1 MVVII
6 LPYDS
11 DIFKEVTELT
21 VDNSGLVYH
30 CSQYGVTLIIPEG
43 AVQQPTTVLYGACLL
58 SDKFKFEGEYIPVSP
73 IVWIYIDSQ
82 LMKPAELYIP
92 HHIDTTNMFERDNL
106 FLLTAED
113 ALWDC
118 LNFTQNSTID
128 VEINSSFAKI
138 ATTHFCFNCI
148 ATYGE
153 KYREIPKRYSI
164 ARADKVDE
172 EGTLIVEFIFIY
184 QEDDCQKV
192 SSVAIV
198 FTVLY
203 IHRQLR
209 NSVPEMDLK

>member
-1 MVVII
+1 MVVTII
-6 LPYDS
+6 LTL
-11 DIFKEVTELT
+11 DIFKEVTQLT
-21 VDNSGLVYH
+21 VDSSGLVYH

-58 SDKFKFEGEYIPVSP
+58 SDRLKFEGDYIPVSP

-92 HHIDTTNMFERDNL
+92 HHIDTTKMPERDINDNI

-113 ALWDC
+113 VHWNG
-118 LNFTQNSTID
+118 LNFTQNSKID
-128 VEINSSFAKI
+128 VEINSLFAKI
-138 ATTHFCFNCI
+138 AATHFCSNCI

-184 QEDDCQKV
+184 QENGCKTV
-192 SSVAIV
+192 SFVLFVIICNNIS
-198 FTVLY
+198 LY
-203 IHRQLR
+203 INR
-209 NSVPEMDLK
+209 

>member
-1 MVVII
+1 MIA
-6 LPYDS
+6 
-11 DIFKEVTELT
+11 ELK

-43 AVQQPTTVLYGACLL
+43 AVQQPTTVWYGACLL
-58 SDKFKFEGEYIPVSP
+58 SDRFKFEGDYIPVSP

-92 HHIDTTNMFERDNL
+92 HHINTTKMPERDINDNI

-113 ALWDC
+113 VLWDC
-118 LNFTQNSTID
+118 LNFTQNSTIN
-128 VEINSSFAKI
+128 VEINSLFAKI
-138 ATTHFCFNCI
+138 ATTHFCSNCI
-148 ATYGE
+148 ATNGE

-192 SSVAIV
+192 RSVAIV

-203 IHRQLR
+203 IHR
-209 NSVPEMDLK
+209 